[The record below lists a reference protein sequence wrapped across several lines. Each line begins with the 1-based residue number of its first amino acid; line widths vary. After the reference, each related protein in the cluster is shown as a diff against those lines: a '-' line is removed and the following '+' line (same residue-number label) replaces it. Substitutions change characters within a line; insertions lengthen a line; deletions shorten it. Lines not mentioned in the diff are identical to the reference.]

1 MFATIGSIGKTHG
14 VKAKPSPAK
23 NSNNNANGKCSVNP
37 NGSVWSVVGSKL
49 KSIDLAVFATGT
61 VIAALA
67 AAEVFATLLLTI
79 DVLLTML
86 PTTLAGIVLAVGVP
100 VAVLI
105 AAVFAVGLT
114 VDAATFIGACVV
126 GSVGLVLGLS
136 GLAVGIALPLAAS
149 LSMVNGTFSG
159 G

>member
-86 PTTLAGIVLAVGVP
+86 PTTLAGIALAVVS
-100 VAVLI
+100 VTVLI
-105 AAVFAVGLT
+105 AAVFAAGLT
-114 VDAATFIGACVV
+114 VDTAMVIGDCVV